1 LTGGFYLSI
10 LGNRIVGTKKGFIKK
25 LKEEGLMGKV
35 EGIIKSEIVRLAKRE
50 IRKISVPLGHDVWSL
65 KSAVSQLRKAVLTL
79 QRITASQ
86 QKELEKR
93 KVPLEATT
101 EEIKV
106 SRFSPRLIR
115 SLRGH
120 LGITQRELATLTGV
134 TVGAAHHWESGKF
147 KPNMKKK
154 AVMVALRK
162 LGRREVRK
170 LLEEKS
176 SGKVKKTVRSSRRK
190 GKKKTSRE

>member
-10 LGNRIVGTKKGFIKK
+10 FGNRIVGTKKGFIKK

-50 IRKISVPLGHDVWSL
+50 IRKISVPLGRDVWSL
-65 KSAVSQLRKAVLTL
+65 RSALSQLRKAVLML

-93 KVPLEATT
+93 KVPLEATP

-120 LGITQRELATLTGV
+120 LGITQRELAILTGV

-190 GKKKTSRE
+190 GKKKASRE

>member
-1 LTGGFYLSI
+1 
-10 LGNRIVGTKKGFIKK
+10 
-25 LKEEGLMGKV
+25 MGKV

-50 IRKISVPLGHDVWSL
+50 VRKISVPLGRDVWSL

-79 QRITASQ
+79 QRITTHH
-86 QKELEKR
+86 QKELEKGEM
-93 KVPLEATT
+93 PLEAAP
-101 EEIKV
+101 EEVKV

-120 LGITQRELATLTGV
+120 LGITQKELAVLTGV
-134 TVGAAHHWESGKF
+134 TVGAVHLWESGQF
-147 KPNMKKK
+147 KPSEKKK

-170 LLEEKS
+170 LLEGKGAQRAEKKAPS
-176 SGKVKKTVRSSRRK
+176 RARKRMKRVRRK
-190 GKKKTSRE
+190 